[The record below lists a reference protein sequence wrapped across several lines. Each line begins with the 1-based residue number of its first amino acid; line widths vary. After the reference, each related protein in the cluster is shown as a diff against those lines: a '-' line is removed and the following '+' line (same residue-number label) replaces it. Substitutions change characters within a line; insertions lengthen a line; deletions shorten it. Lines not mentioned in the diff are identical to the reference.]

1 MLYYMVI
8 ETININVFTADVAC
22 VYVRLRYEIWKWE
35 AVKESIKVGN
45 NIQHTE
51 LQTFWVSS
59 KVLHGWYVSILKK
72 ILLLQISIQWTRY
85 FFKKVRSKK
94 ES

>member
-51 LQTFWVSS
+51 FGKPFGWV
-59 KVLHGWYVSILKK
+59 LKYCTDDMY
-72 ILLLQISIQWTRY
+72 LY
-85 FFKKVRSKK
+85 
-94 ES
+94 